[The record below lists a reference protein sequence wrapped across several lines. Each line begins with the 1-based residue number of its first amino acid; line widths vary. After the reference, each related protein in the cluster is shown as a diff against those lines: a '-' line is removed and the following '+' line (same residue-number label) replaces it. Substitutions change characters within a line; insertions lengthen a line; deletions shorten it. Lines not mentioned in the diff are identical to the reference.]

1 MPGIVKLTHHKLR
14 QPQDI
19 VSRTTPEYS
28 MGRLAV
34 RQPVNLTM
42 PVAED
47 VFELS
52 FLVVS
57 GTRAY
62 VVRRPLVPVVRGSE
76 AARKPEG

>member
-1 MPGIVKLTHHKLR
+1 
-14 QPQDI
+14 
-19 VSRTTPEYS
+19 
-28 MGRLAV
+28 MGSEFDGLSGYDRFARARV
-34 RQPVNLTM
+34 AEHNSVA
-42 PVAED
+42 VAED